1 MKEIENIITLGSEY
15 ESVIL
20 SRADEVDVR
29 KEGNAVRQTVLTLK
43 KKIREHNLTSLSAPA
58 VGINKR
64 IFVINFNGDL
74 RSFVNPIATKYEG
87 IELSREVCSSLPGKT
102 YIRPR
107 NSSVTVTY
115 QTPLGKIES
124 KKFIGKAATVVQHEI
139 DHLEGL
145 LLSDIALEIDE
156 AFDSAPEEE
165 RLAVINAYLDSLD
178 MQQKELEAE
187 IESDPELKQV
197 NDAIDFMQSVAKGE
211 TTVVSENLELINNS
225 DKEGNDEAPS
235 EEQC

>member
-107 NSSVTVTY
+107 NSAITVTY

-124 KKFIGKAATVVQHEI
+124 KKFIGKAAVVVQHEI

-187 IESDPELKQV
+187 IKSDPELKQV

-211 TTVVSENLELINNS
+211 TAIVSENLELVNNG

-235 EEQC
+235 EE